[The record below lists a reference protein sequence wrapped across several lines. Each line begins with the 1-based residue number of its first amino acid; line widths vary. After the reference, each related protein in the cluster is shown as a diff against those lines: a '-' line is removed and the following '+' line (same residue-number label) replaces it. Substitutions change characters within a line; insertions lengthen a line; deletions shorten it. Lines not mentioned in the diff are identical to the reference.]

1 MTTEKLIPASSADE
15 REIQL
20 FLYREARLLDDGEQ
34 REWLSSMVHPEIH
47 YEVVIAQERAR
58 RDETADDKY
67 AVKPFDDDYA
77 ALDLRVSK
85 FETGLEWMSD
95 PRPRMR
101 RFVSNIEVYAGDREG
116 DYRVFSNG
124 QVVRSRRVYE
134 HVSFTFGRHDTIRRV
149 GDGELRLVK
158 RRIKFDQRFVLD
170 KNIMFFM

>member
-1 MTTEKLIPASSADE
+1 MTTEKLIPASPADE

-20 FLYREARLLDDGEQ
+20 FLYREARLLDDGAQ
-34 REWLSSMVHPEIH
+34 REWLSSMVHPEIR
-47 YEVVIAQERAR
+47 YEVVIAQERMR
-58 RDETADDKY
+58 KDESGDDRY

-77 ALDLRVSK
+77 ALDMRVSK

-124 QVVRSRRVYE
+124 QVIRSRRVYE
-134 HVSFTFGRHDTIRRV
+134 HVSFTFGRADTIRRV

-158 RRIKFDQRFVLD
+158 RRITFDQRFVLD

>member
-1 MTTEKLIPASSADE
+1 MTGTKLTPASAADE
-15 REIQL
+15 REIRL

-47 YEVVIAQERAR
+47 YEVVIAQERQR
-58 RDETADDKY
+58 RDEAPDDRY

-85 FETGLEWMSD
+85 FESGLEWMAD

-101 RFVSNIEVYAGDREG
+101 RFVSNIEVYAGEREG

-134 HVSFTFGRHDTIRRV
+134 HASFTFGRKDTIRRG
-149 GDGELRLVK
+149 GDGELRLL
-158 RRIKFDQRFVLD
+158 RRRVSFDQRFVLD